1 MNGIIN
7 KLNYEK
13 NTTVVEQFHD
23 ILIIQDYD
31 AQSSIKFKM

>member
-13 NTTVVEQFHD
+13 NTTVLEQFHD
-23 ILIIQDYD
+23 IFIIQDC
-31 AQSSIKFKM
+31 AAPKLTTTM